1 MSKFSNKSMLDRRT
15 RISYV
20 AYRTSDIIGILI
32 GLVLCV
38 FGNNMSQNPVN
49 ESGEFVKSMYYTGNG
64 IMIVGFI
71 LVIVF
76 GVMLY
81 NLYMGK
87 DKLEDDLRE
96 KQRIRE
102 VMVENNLIKD
112 PVEHDDDADDE
123 NTDEIDESVDED
135 K

>member
-1 MSKFSNKSMLDRRT
+1 MPKFSNKSMLDRRT

-38 FGNNMSQNPVN
+38 VGNNMSQSPVN
-49 ESGEFVKSMYYTGNG
+49 ESGEFVKSMYYTGNA
-64 IMIVGFI
+64 MMFVGFL

-81 NLYMGK
+81 NLCMGK

-112 PVEHDDDADDE
+112 SVEHDDD
-123 NTDEIDESVDED
+123 TDEENVKESDDSVDED